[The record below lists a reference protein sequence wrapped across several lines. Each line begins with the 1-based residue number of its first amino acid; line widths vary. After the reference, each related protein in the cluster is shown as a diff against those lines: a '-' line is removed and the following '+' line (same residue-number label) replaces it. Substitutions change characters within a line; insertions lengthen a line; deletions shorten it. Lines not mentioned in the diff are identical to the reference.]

1 MINLAPPYLSC
12 VCKCEECKEKHDGV
26 INTVN
31 VLTADVKELISN
43 SSVIQSKRILVSFTP
58 LDIKDGEEVRI
69 SPSLANTGNKTSNV
83 IEPADCPAKFDNPE
97 DVFARELQRQFD
109 ELQSDLADFGARL
122 MRAQLLPDENCQIWL
137 FLCGMRKLQKEV
149 HDLHWELAAIR
160 VRMLQEIRWLRRE
173 LLLPVEDWSA
183 KGFLEKAGDKGKI
196 VKCCLQEL
204 VLSHPSIAFFL
215 THGWNSS
222 MEAISSGIPNVA
234 FPQWGDQVTNAKYLV
249 DVFKMAIRLSGG
261 VIESNIITREDIEN
275 YLSKAISNDSMVT
288 EMKENALNWKK
299 KAKEAVA
306 ERGSSAINIQ
316 EFVAKV
322 YASLQKEKNIESI
335 GTTTM
340 NSFGNLLQALDS
352 LIQVVWKI
360 IIVEALENR
369 IALKNAQENE

>member
-1 MINLAPPYLSC
+1 ML
-12 VCKCEECKEKHDGV
+12 
-26 INTVN
+26 
-31 VLTADVKELISN
+31 
-43 SSVIQSKRILVSFTP
+43 
-58 LDIKDGEEVRI
+58 
-69 SPSLANTGNKTSNV
+69 
-83 IEPADCPAKFDNPE
+83 PE
-97 DVFARELQRQFD
+97 
-109 ELQSDLADFGARL
+109 
-122 MRAQLLPDENCQIWL
+122 
-137 FLCGMRKLQKEV
+137 
-149 HDLHWELAAIR
+149 
-160 VRMLQEIRWLRRE
+160 
-173 LLLPVEDWSA
+173 
-183 KGFLEKAGDKGKI
+183 GFLEKAGDKGKI

-316 EFVAKV
+316 EFVAK
-322 YASLQKEKNIESI
+322 IC
-335 GTTTM
+335 M
-340 NSFGNLLQALDS
+340 
-352 LIQVVWKI
+352 
-360 IIVEALENR
+360 
-369 IALKNAQENE
+369 